1 MSTVIPATPVLV
13 DARNFDIKWPEIQ
26 RELNNAELLGF
37 DIETQDRNRHEGL
50 NIYNNKI
57 RHVFDHRRTVITGFS
72 VYVKGSDRAY
82 YFNMAHADVEN
93 RLPEGTG
100 NRVIAEINPRAICVA
115 HNAPFEIVNLEQCW
129 GAKLPN
135 VVCTMQMAVS
145 HHSPD
150 EYDLNTFTAAEL
162 PTQFHAIAKQVLK
175 EWEGWEPGTRL
186 TGAQQELLG
195 KFIAKESKAEHSY
208 NGFVRSISKGYSL
221 KQLTKSRFGYNQVEF
236 WDLLNRYDA
245 QDMGD
250 LTGEQTANYGADDAF
265 WAVKHY
271 EWMYEEMLLT
281 NPHALKAFFQ
291 QENPM
296 VEIYARSWRD
306 GIRLDLEQVFERR
319 NIERKE
325 MAKVLRRFKA
335 GVKQLLPFPT
345 EPHEVLARKE
355 KWYTGKNGDAYAK
368 KRKDIEKWANS
379 PDSDDDFEQCFQVSN
394 PIGNAWAEELGQ
406 KVPKG
411 GKLNLV
417 YYMGMRTLMY
427 DLFGLPVQYQEGSV
441 GSDKDA
447 RGKLREWLD
456 KKLPTT
462 DTPMNMDDAETTR
475 WKLVQSLMGDLQTMA
490 DIEQRM
496 KLYLTP
502 YTQLMD
508 PETSRVYPSLSSRLA
523 TRRLATSFPNPMQ
536 LAKSGSSAYIRSFY
550 LGDQDDHVVLSADWS
565 AIELVLI
572 GDMSGDEGFREVYGQ
587 IPYGDMHTG
596 AAVDG
601 LSVKTLPGLTEEEF
615 REMKFGRNPNDR
627 VLKDSAGRL
636 LEPKDFFSWAR
647 GTPVGKGINF
657 SYWYSGA
664 LSTVAANL
672 GWTDDE
678 HWEAVDKYRARFP
691 VAEQWRTGV
700 QDQAAIGGYIVLPD
714 GHRRSRYEVTRE
726 WRMDMERKFHMLSAR
741 PAMLAFAETAIRRIQ
756 GRARNQ
762 VVNAMIQGSCA
773 TLAKRSVLNL
783 IKLCDEAGLTWGK
796 EYRMMMPIHD
806 ELVWSVHKDAVMTFL
821 PLLRRAMVEHP
832 DIVKS
837 LPLDCTVAFG
847 RTFRPFDKN
856 NPKFSQIELDEAQQI
871 EGIIP
876 KELEGSKL
884 DDTKIAELL
893 NWMYEDA

>member
-1 MSTVIPATPVLV
+1 MTVSPATPILI
-13 DARNFDIKWPEIQ
+13 DARTPRAKIDQLIN
-26 RELNNAELLGF
+26 ELRSTDLYGL
-37 DIETQDRNRHEGL
+37 DCETQDRGRHEGL
-50 NIYNNKI
+50 NVYNNKT
-57 RHVFDHRRTVITGFS
+57 RHVFDHRRTVMCGFS
-72 VYVKGSDRAY
+72 IYCKDSLVSY
-82 YFNMAHADVEN
+82 YINLAHADVEN
-93 RLPEGTG
+93 RLPIGT
-100 NRVIAEINPRAICVA
+100 AMEILQAANPRAICVA
-115 HNAPFEIVNLEQCW
+115 HNAPFELVMFEQCH
-129 GAKLPN
+129 GIKLKN
-135 VVCTMQMAVS
+135 VVCTLQMAVS

-162 PTQFHAIAKQVLK
+162 PSQFIPIAKQVLK
-175 EWEGWEPGTRL
+175 EWEGWEPGDRL
-186 TGAQQELLG
+186 KGSQQELLG
-195 KFIAKESKAEHSY
+195 KFIAKESTAAHSY
-208 NGFVRSISKGYSL
+208 NGFVKSIAKGYAL
-221 KQLTKSRFGYNQVEF
+221 KQLTKSRFGYEQVEF
-236 WDLLNRYDA
+236 WDLLNRFGA

-250 LTGEQTANYGADDAF
+250 LTGEQTCSYGADDAF

-296 VEIYARSWRD
+296 VQVYADSWRD
-306 GIRLDLEQVFERR
+306 GIRLDLKQVFTRRDVERM
-319 NIERKE
+319 E
-325 MAKVLRRFKA
+325 MAKVLRSFKA
-335 GVKQLLPFPT
+335 GVKQLLPFPD
-345 EPHEVLARKE
+345 EPHETLARKE
-355 KWYTGKNGDAYAK
+355 KWYTGKNGKAYEK
-368 KRKDIEKWANS
+368 KRKDIVAWANS

-394 PIGNAWAEELGQ
+394 PIGNAWAEELGV

-417 YYMGMRTLMY
+417 YYMGMRVLMY
-427 DLFGLPVQYQEGSV
+427 DLFGLPVQFQEGSV
-441 GSDKDA
+441 GSDKEA

-456 KKLPTT
+456 TKLPDT
-462 DTPMNMDDAETTR
+462 DTPMDMDDDETKR

-550 LGDQDDHVVLSADWS
+550 LGDHDDHVVLSADWS

-601 LSVKTLPGLTEEEF
+601 LSVRTLPGLTEEEF
-615 REMKFGRNPNDR
+615 RAMKFGENPNNR
-627 VLKDSAGRL
+627 VLKDTAGRL

-664 LSTVAANL
+664 LSTVANTL

-691 VAEQWRTGV
+691 LAEQWRVGV
-700 QDQAAIGGYIVLPD
+700 QDQAALGGYIVLPD
-714 GHRRSRYEVTRE
+714 GHRRTRFEVTRE
-726 WRMDMERKFHMLSAR
+726 WRMDMERKFQMLSAR
-741 PAMLAFAETAIRRIQ
+741 PAMMHFAETAIRRIQ

-783 IKLCDEAGLTWGK
+783 IKLCNEAGLTWGK
-796 EYRMMMPIHD
+796 EYRLMMPIHD

-856 NPKFSQIELDEAQQI
+856 NPKFSQIELDEAYAI

-876 KELEGSKL
+876 KELQGTKL
-884 DDTKIAELL
+884 DDSKIQEILE
-893 NWMYEDA
+893 WMYEDA